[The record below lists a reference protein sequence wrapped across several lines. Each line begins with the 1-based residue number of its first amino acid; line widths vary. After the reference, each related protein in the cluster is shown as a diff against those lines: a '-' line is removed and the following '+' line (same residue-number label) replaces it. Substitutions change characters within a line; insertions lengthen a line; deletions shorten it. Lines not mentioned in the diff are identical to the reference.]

1 VPAMKVVVTGA
12 GGQLGQDVVDALSG
26 RVPPGGRRCALL
38 GPEGPRTSGVDVVA
52 ADHRSLAVE
61 DRYAVLTTLD
71 ELRPDVVI
79 HAAAYT
85 AVDACETDADRAFQV
100 NALGTRHVAEG
111 CEAVGAHLVY
121 VSTDYV
127 FDGTS
132 TRPYLE
138 WDQPNPRSV
147 YGLSKLGGEQE
158 CPVGATVVR
167 TSWVCGARGANM
179 VKTALRL
186 ADGDGP
192 MRFVDDQRGS
202 PTFTADLAAALV
214 TLATDRRPGTYHV
227 TNQGETTWFG
237 FVQAIVAARGGDPG
251 RVEAIATAELVPPRP
266 ASRPAFSVLDNAAL
280 RLTGLP
286 LLPDW
291 QDGLERLLRFLLDAE
306 GSSARVGAA

>member
-1 VPAMKVVVTGA
+1 MKVVVTGA

-38 GPEGPRTSGVDVVA
+38 GPKGPRPSGVDVVA
-52 ADHRSLAVE
+52 ADHEALAVE
-61 DRYAVLTTLD
+61 DRYAVLSTLD

-79 HAAAYT
+79 HTAAYT
-85 AVDACETDADRAFQV
+85 AVDACETDPDRAFQV
-100 NALGTRHVAEG
+100 NALGTRHVAEA

-121 VSTDYV
+121 VSSDYV

-147 YGLSKLGGEQE
+147 YGLSKLGGEKE
-158 CPVGATVVR
+158 CPPGATVVR
-167 TSWVCGARGANM
+167 TSWVCGAGGANM

-186 ADGDGP
+186 ADGDSP

-214 TLATDRRPGTYHV
+214 TLATDRRPGIYHV

-237 FVQAIVAARGGDPG
+237 FVRAVVAAGGGDPG
-251 RVEAIATAELVPPRP
+251 RVEAIATADLVPPRP

-291 QDGLERLLRFLLDAE
+291 QDGLERLVRFLLEAE
-306 GSSARVGAA
+306 GSAARVGAA